1 MHNHFANR
9 NDIANIFI
17 TISLKLAFSLEFN
30 QFFYDCT
37 SIFRNHS
44 FVCFYVQETSGEW
57 RNGVREKLFGGCTMC
72 IQTNTHKLFVPCHKL
87 WIFDQS
93 QVSIQN
99 AIEQTIERSL
109 SLSRLIRRK
118 EIEQTTIG
126 ICDCDLPFQV
136 LAWNFNSHSEC
147 RRGKGSYLFYW
158 TRHIDSF
165 VEPTLQSEP
174 LQQQ

>member
-30 QFFYDCT
+30 QFFCDCT

-99 AIEQTIERSL
+99 AMKQTIERSL
-109 SLSRLIRRK
+109 SLSLVSFGKKRLSKQPLVFVTVICRFKFRRGISTAILSVEEERDRICFIELDILIR
-118 EIEQTTIG
+118 
-126 ICDCDLPFQV
+126 
-136 LAWNFNSHSEC
+136 S
-147 RRGKGSYLFYW
+147 
-158 TRHIDSF
+158 
-165 VEPTLQSEP
+165 
-174 LQQQ
+174 